1 MNTVF
6 ADGGEGAV
14 ELARLVAETIEK
26 NPSKPLK
33 FTYEES
39 DSVREKVRKI
49 AEGIYGASSIV
60 YTTLAEKK
68 LKEIEKLG
76 IAHFPV
82 CIAKTSTPSRPT
94 RKRTA

>member
-1 MNTVF
+1 M
-6 ADGGEGAV
+6 

-76 IAHFPV
+76 IAHFPS
-82 CIAKTSTPSRPT
+82 ASPKPSTPSRPT